1 MQHNQDVVNDLV
13 RRMRKIEGQAR
24 GIIKMLEEGRECE
37 AVLIQLAAMKAGIN
51 KVGMK
56 ALGCQ
61 LGKVMAQEIIE
72 GGDGSESIEQMMD
85 VFLDFA

>member
-1 MQHNQDVVNDLV
+1 MQHDQDVVNDLI

-24 GIIKMLEEGRECE
+24 GIVKMLEEGRECE
-37 AVLIQLAAMKAGIN
+37 AVLMQLAAMKAGIN

-61 LGKVMAQEIIE
+61 LGKVMSQEIVE
-72 GGDGSESIEQMMD
+72 GGDGSEALEQMMD
-85 VFLDFA
+85 TFLNFA